1 MANVIQITSN
11 FKKQLFS
18 KKKKKKSKRRNKSNL
33 IPPFHEL
40 AKSLSEDN
48 KSVEVAT

>member
-18 KKKKKKSKRRNKSNL
+18 KKKKKSKRRNKSNL

>member
-1 MANVIQITSN
+1 MANVIQITWN

-18 KKKKKKSKRRNKSNL
+18 KKKKKSIRRNKSNL

-48 KSVEVAT
+48 KSIEVAT